1 MLRASLL
8 APVPATITSKERPR
22 SRIIGTVARGARSII
37 CVFLHGGIRV
47 AAEQQRHL
55 GVLARRRR
63 RPAAVQNVIV
73 GVVQRECTRLL
84 DSRLCEYRR
93 CGYQRQNGCRA
104 KYLESGH
111 GMSP

>member
-22 SRIIGTVARGARSII
+22 SIGTVARGARSII
-37 CVFLHGGIRV
+37 CVVLHGGIRV
-47 AAEQQRHL
+47 AAEQHRHL
-55 GVLARRRR
+55 GVLARRGR

-73 GVVQRECTRLL
+73 GVVKRECTRLL

-111 GMSP
+111 GISP